1 MQKKCGPGCQCRAD
15 LNAAGAAL
23 AEASKLL
30 SQSVMSDSDEL
41 IETYYAFFRAAKA
54 KFCGA
59 RAAHRDHLAE
69 ATSGAGLAA

>member
-1 MQKKCGPGCQCRAD
+1 VQKQCEPGCRCRAD

-23 AEASKLL
+23 AEASRLL
-30 SQSVMSDSDEL
+30 SESILSDSDEM
-41 IETYYAFFRAAKA
+41 IEMYYAFFRAAKA

-69 ATSGAGLAA
+69 ATAGAGLGA